1 MGTGISAI
9 SGLGGG
15 LRHLLSRNAQQGVHR
30 NRPTCA
36 DDGRAERKAIMTIT
50 NERLMSLVSELIDL
64 ALDSTGDAEL
74 VESRIRSLGFNDEE
88 LQSFGLDVSE
98 D

>member
-1 MGTGISAI
+1 
-9 SGLGGG
+9 
-15 LRHLLSRNAQQGVHR
+15 
-30 NRPTCA
+30 
-36 DDGRAERKAIMTIT
+36 MTIT

-74 VESRIRSLGFNDEE
+74 VESRIRSLGFNEEE
-88 LQSFGLDVSE
+88 LRSFGLDVSE

>member
-1 MGTGISAI
+1 
-9 SGLGGG
+9 
-15 LRHLLSRNAQQGVHR
+15 
-30 NRPTCA
+30 
-36 DDGRAERKAIMTIT
+36 MTIT

-88 LQSFGLDVSE
+88 LRSFGFDVSE